1 MGHNLHMPVLEEL
14 EAEEA
19 QWYWEMGNSP
29 ESNPGEDWFWS
40 EEEIQRQRQVA
51 ACELTEDVLLGD

>member
-1 MGHNLHMPVLEEL
+1 MPVLEEL